1 MPLNDMPEQIDT
13 PPIENRKALLITIDG
28 PAGSGKTTVSRLL
41 ANRLDYQYVDTGAL
55 YRCIAFAVNQAGI
68 SATDNRQ
75 LQMFCRGLSIYFKKV
90 GKESRIFC
98 NGNDISDKIRT
109 PEVSMLASDVSAMPA
124 VRQHLLDVQRE
135 MGQKKSVV
143 FEGRDMG
150 TVVFPEADVKFFLDA
165 AVTVRAQ
172 RRHRELTGSRTQTL
186 QEVQADMQ
194 KRDHNDSNRDL
205 APLKAA
211 ADAFII
217 DTTDLSIETVVAVM
231 LDHILRSYGLGS
243 V

>member
-1 MPLNDMPEQIDT
+1 MPLNDMPEQVST
-13 PPIENRKALLITIDG
+13 PNIEPGKSLLITIDG

-41 ANRLDYQYVDTGAL
+41 AKQLDYQYVDTGAL
-55 YRCIAFAVNQAGI
+55 YRCIAYAVIQAGI

-75 LQMFCRGLSIYFKKV
+75 LNIFVPGISIYFKKV
-90 GKESRIFC
+90 GGQSRIFC
-98 NGNDISDKIRT
+98 NDEDISDKIRT
-109 PEVSMLASDVSAMPA
+109 PEVTMLASDVSAMPA

-150 TVVFPEADVKFFLDA
+150 TVVFPEADIKFFLDA

-172 RRHRELTGSRTQTL
+172 RRHRELTGSKTQTL
-186 QEVQADMQ
+186 KEVQADIQ
-194 KRDHNDSNRDL
+194 KRDHNDSHREL

-211 ADAFII
+211 EDAILI
-217 DTTDLSIETVVAVM
+217 DTTDLSIEAVVNVM
-231 LDHILRSYGLGS
+231 LDHIVTSFGVGR